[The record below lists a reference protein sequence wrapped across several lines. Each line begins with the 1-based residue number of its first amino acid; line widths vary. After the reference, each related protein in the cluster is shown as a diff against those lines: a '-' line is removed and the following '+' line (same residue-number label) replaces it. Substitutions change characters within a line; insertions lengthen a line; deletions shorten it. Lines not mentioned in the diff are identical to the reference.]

1 MKAIS
6 YIQNLSRNT
15 LYYPSN
21 RVYSEAIFMSETK
34 VVKEQ
39 KFKLSV
45 KEMVYIAM
53 FAVIIA
59 VCSWISI
66 PTTVP
71 FTLQTFG
78 IFCAVGMLGGKRGSL
93 SVLVYILLGAVGIP
107 VFAGFSHG
115 IGALLGATGG
125 YIVGFL
131 LLAMAYWLIT
141 SLFGEKLPV
150 MIAAMVLGLIL
161 CYAFGTVWFMIV
173 YTKNNEAIGLW
184 TALTWCVFP
193 FIIPDLLKM
202 ALAIL
207 LTKRVGK
214 YVKL

>member
-1 MKAIS
+1 
-6 YIQNLSRNT
+6 
-15 LYYPSN
+15 
-21 RVYSEAIFMSETK
+21 MSETK
-34 VVKEQ
+34 VVNQ
-39 KFKLSV
+39 QNSKLTV
-45 KEMVYIAM
+45 KEMVFIAM
-53 FAVIIA
+53 FAVLIA

-78 IFCAVGMLGGKRGSL
+78 IFCAVEMLGGKRGSL
-93 SVLVYILLGAVGIP
+93 AVLVYILLGAVGIP

-115 IGALLGATGG
+115 MGAILGTTGG

-131 LLAMAYWLIT
+131 LLAMTYWLMT
-141 SLFGEKLPV
+141 SLLGEKLPV
-150 MIAAMVLGLIL
+150 VIAAMVLGLLI

-173 YTKNNEAIGLW
+173 YAKNNEAVGMW
-184 TALTWCVFP
+184 TALGWCVFP

-202 ALAIL
+202 LLAIL
-207 LTKRVGK
+207 LTKRLGK